1 MVMTKTMGFKWQQK
15 QKGRAKNNLY
25 FRLHLNQ
32 DKGQMGQWDNGTME
46 KKTKKIGRVHMN
58 RANKKVIKGIE
69 LN

>member
-1 MVMTKTMGFKWQQK
+1 MAAKTKRQSQK
-15 QKGRAKNNLY
+15 QSLLQTTFEPRQRTNGT
-25 FRLHLNQ
+25 
-32 DKGQMGQWDNGTME
+32 MGQWK